1 MQTPRTTLGAMLVLA
16 VSCAV
21 GSILVTAQVGA
32 QGAASSGSSAIAE
45 CRGRALVGLPLG
57 SGAGLGNLVN
67 VVGVVNMGKTS
78 CRLGGYPGLE
88 ATRYGHAYPFAGSD
102 HGTYFGNLSPTVLAP
117 RMAGALML
125 VTEDG
130 CPAINQP
137 NQAADRAVMAAHT
150 YTGVVIELPQHDG
163 SVVVNGVR
171 FDTACGF
178 SSSRLGWRSD
188 LLGDDLVTSR

>member
-1 MQTPRTTLGAMLVLA
+1 MQTPRMTLGAILVLA
-16 VSCAV
+16 VSCGL
-21 GSILVTAQVGA
+21 GSVLVASQVGA
-32 QGAASSGSSAIAE
+32 QGASPGSRTIAE
-45 CRGRALVGLPLG
+45 CQGRALDGLTLG

-67 VVGVVNMGKTS
+67 VVGVVNVGRTS

-88 ATRYGHAYPFAGSD
+88 ATRDGRAYPFAGSD

-117 RMAGALML
+117 RMVGALML

-130 CPAINQP
+130 CPALNQS
-137 NQAADRAVMAAHT
+137 NQAADRAEIAAHT

-188 LLGDDLVTSR
+188 LLGDDLSTSR